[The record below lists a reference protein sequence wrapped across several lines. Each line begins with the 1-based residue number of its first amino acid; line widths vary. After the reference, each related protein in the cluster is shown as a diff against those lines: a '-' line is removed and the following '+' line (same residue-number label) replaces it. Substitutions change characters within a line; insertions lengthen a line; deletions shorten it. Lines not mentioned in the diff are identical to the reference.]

1 VAKRRL
7 RVVVVAEEAA
17 GVQVVQGLS
26 QLETKPEVVAV
37 LTRSREQGAERP
49 VVFEAAQ
56 RLGFEVWPSS
66 SVRSPELGAQLASA
80 DVDLLVN
87 VHSLYLIHPAVLS
100 APKIGSFNL
109 HPGVLPE
116 YAGLNIPSWA
126 IYRGESQHG
135 VTLHWM
141 DEGIDTGPIA
151 WQERFPIE
159 PEDTGLSLSGKSVRS
174 GVPLILELAGTAAD
188 DPGAIPRHA
197 QALERREY
205 FAAGPPADGRVDWA
219 QPAEAILRFVRA
231 CDYGPYRSPWG
242 VPQAELAG
250 RKVGVTKA
258 TATRVTTEDRPG
270 TVVELDPSGALV
282 ATGDQLI
289 LVQRLSLDGRSVKPI
304 EALEELG

>member
-26 QLETKPEVVAV
+26 QLETEPEVVAV
-37 LTRSREQGAERP
+37 LTRSREEGAERP
-49 VVFEAAQ
+49 VVFEAAR
-56 RLGFEVWPSS
+56 RLGFQVWPSS
-66 SVRSPELGAQLASA
+66 SVQSPELGARLASA

-100 APKIGSFNL
+100 APRIGSFNL
-109 HPGVLPE
+109 HPGPLPE
-116 YAGLNIPSWA
+116 YAGLNVPSWA

-159 PEDTGLSLSGKSVRS
+159 PGDTALSLSGKSVRN
-174 GVPLILELAGTAAD
+174 GVPLILELAGKAAD
-188 DPGAIPRHA
+188 DPRAIPCHPQDLA
-197 QALERREY
+197 RREY
-205 FAAGPPADGRVDWA
+205 FPAGPPADGRIDWA

-231 CDYGPYRSPWG
+231 CDYGPYPSPWG
-242 VPQAELAG
+242 VPQAELGGRTMGIARAAG
-250 RKVGVTKA
+250 TGVA
-258 TATRVTTEDRPG
+258 AEEPPG
-270 TVVELDPSGALV
+270 TVVEVDASGAVV
-282 ATGDQLI
+282 AAGDERI
-289 LVQRLSLDGRSVKPI
+289 LVQRLSLEGRAIKPV
-304 EALEELG
+304 ELLEELG